1 MGVRRKVLIV
11 SLTRLGDLIQEGPL
25 IRILRK
31 KLSPVEIHVITSRN
45 FSETVNYIP
54 TVDRTIEINY
64 EDLIRMPLLEAY
76 RALKDTLLSLRNEN
90 YQMVIN
96 LTPSFKERYI
106 SYFVGGKR
114 VLGPSIKKDGTL
126 LNSTPWTDYLY
137 AVIIDKTFNDFN
149 LCDLFIKIAG
159 FEPEGKGVE
168 FNPREE
174 HHKKAHELLK
184 APQGKPIVAFQLG
197 ASTEDRI
204 WPPESFGVL
213 GRYLQDQ
220 LNAHIVLLGVKEERH
235 LGERAKRL
243 LNPQK
248 TTDLVGKTDLGTL
261 GAVLKRCNLLVTND
275 TGTMHVSAGVG
286 TKTIALFLSSARFRD
301 TGPYAQD
308 HIALQPDLE
317 CSPCPPKNHCKNLR
331 CHRIITPEAVFY
343 IAKAVLQGRKI
354 EPSPILHGV
363 QVYRSTF
370 DDEGYLR
377 FFPAFRRPITR
388 MELILLAS
396 RRVWRAVL
404 DRRILDH
411 SFFDENALKVMREME
426 GFFSGGRPDWEE
438 LLEPLSEL
446 EVEVGRLEEVTEG
459 LVKAEIL
466 RDRCMVEKL
475 GKNLLNTVESIQEKS
490 VKERFLQPF
499 FIMLQFAFE
508 NMDMDGN
515 LASDLWRRASEL
527 KTLIKG
533 QKRLLETIKKL
544 WEGYN
549 EDPGYIG
556 RREARA

>member
-25 IRILRK
+25 IRVLRK
-31 KLSPVEIHVITSRN
+31 KLSPVEIHVITSKN

-54 TVDRTIEINY
+54 PVERTIEINY

-76 RALKDTLLSLRNEN
+76 KILRDTLTGLRNED
-90 YQMVIN
+90 YYMVIN

-168 FNPREE
+168 FNPKEE
-174 HHKKAHELLK
+174 HYKKAQELLRV
-184 APQGKPIVAFQLG
+184 PQGKPIVAFQLG

-204 WPPESFGVL
+204 WPPESFGML

-220 LNAHIVLLGVKEERH
+220 LNVHIVLLGIKEEKY
-235 LGERAKRL
+235 LGERAKRFL
-243 LNPQK
+243 DPRK
-248 TTDLVGKTDLGTL
+248 TVDLMGRTDLGTL

-275 TGTMHVSAGVG
+275 TGTMHISAGVG

-301 TGPYAQD
+301 TGPYAQG

-317 CSPCPPKNHCKNLR
+317 CSPCPPKNHCKTLR
-331 CHRIITPEAVFY
+331 CHRVITPEAVFH
-343 IAKAVLQGRKI
+343 IAKCVLQGRDI
-354 EPSPILHGV
+354 EPSPVLHGV
-363 QVYRSTF
+363 QVYKSTF
-370 DDEGYLR
+370 DNEGYLR
-377 FFPAFRRPITR
+377 FFPAFKRPMTR

-404 DRRILDH
+404 DRKIIDH
-411 SFFDENALKVMREME
+411 SFFRENAIKVLEEME
-426 GFFSGGRPDWEE
+426 RYFMGGSPDWGG
-438 LLEPLSEL
+438 LIEPLSEL
-446 EVEVGRLEEVTEG
+446 EVEVERLEDVAKGLFKAELLGDKDMVEG
-459 LVKAEIL
+459 L
-466 RDRCMVEKL
+466 
-475 GKNLLNTVESIQEKS
+475 GKRFLDTVDSLQEKS

-499 FIMLQFAFE
+499 FIMLQFGFE
-508 NMDMDGN
+508 NMDMNGN
-515 LASDLWRRASEL
+515 ITSELWRRISEL

-549 EDPGYIG
+549 EDPGYLG
-556 RREARA
+556 RGEAGA